1 MARFADRS
9 LAELVASVAARDP
22 TPGAGPSLAWT
33 CALAAALVEMVSA
46 VSLRQDPSSP
56 DGIEARRERAHA
68 LRLTALSLADLDA
81 AAYGEVLA
89 VQRRREEPGHAQR
102 LRRALAD
109 AAEPLVRITET
120 AREVAELAAG
130 AVADAR
136 GGVRGEAM
144 TALMLAEG
152 VARAGV
158 PLVELNLAGDA
169 RDPRRGV
176 VREAAA
182 AAGDVLARTLGSA
195 TG

>member
-169 RDPRRGV
+169 RDPRCGV